1 MIINALFSARSY
13 LIMIINLEECAEA
26 LRVQQPICSTWEWK
40 LQVLF
45 AIAKD
50 YDRPN
55 FRRPRLN
62 GKWLKIPIPNTF
74 EPVRVLCFTSPPHL
88 PAYMTSLV
96 SCGWVVDGMG
106 FPAML
111 SIA

>member
-50 YDRPN
+50 CDRPN
-55 FRRPRLN
+55 FRGPRLN

-74 EPVRVLCFTSPPHL
+74 EPVRVLCFASPHL
-88 PAYMTSLV
+88 TPACLHDIIS
-96 SCGWVVDGMG
+96 
-106 FPAML
+106 
-111 SIA
+111 